1 MEKLKFVEA
10 ILDRLQEYSV
20 SNPEH
25 DLDHDTDDMLSKAR
39 KELEKLNKN
48 YVLIENTKHI
58 ELLDNQRILDA
69 LYHGG
74 VDNWEWYD
82 ESLSSLD

>member
-20 SNPEH
+20 SNPE
-25 DLDHDTDDMLSKAR
+25 HDTDDMLSKAR

-48 YVLIENTKHI
+48 YVLIENTEHI
-58 ELLDNQRILDA
+58 ELLDNQRTLYA
-69 LYHGG
+69 LHRGG

>member
-20 SNPEH
+20 SHPE
-25 DLDHDTDDMLSKAR
+25 HDTDDMLSKAR

-48 YVLIENTKHI
+48 YVLIENTEHI

-69 LYHGG
+69 LYRGG